1 MMLHLAQNPGCGV
14 LVLLG
19 VFVNDWRH
27 IPNDDFATVG
37 TLTARRKS
45 RTVRMNVD
53 RKDWLI
59 IMVDPRRLED
69 FHLFLEEAFFFIV
82 VGKPDF
88 FSSFVGLNWHINF

>member
-69 FHLFLEEAFFFIV
+69 FHLFLEKRLSFLLLSENRIFFLLLLV
-82 VGKPDF
+82 
-88 FSSFVGLNWHINF
+88 